1 MAEVAVPVV
10 DRAGQPLAA
19 LCARGDPGTFPEDV
33 LRNEVA
39 PHLVRA
45 ARAAGR
51 AMADG

>member
-19 LCARGDPGTFPEDV
+19 LCARGDPGAFPEDA
-33 LRNEVA
+33 LRNDVA